1 MGILDRVS
9 TLLRANVNDMID
21 RAEDPEKIV
30 KQLII
35 DMNNQLMQ
43 VKTQVAASIADEKLL
58 YQRYQDNSAKAADW
72 QQRAEL
78 AVEKGQDDMARE
90 ALARRNAFQQTAD
103 GFKTQYDQ
111 QAPQVETARRQPCTS
126 SSRRSRMRRPKQQLL
141 IARSRRAKAE
151 TQIRTTLSGLDQN
164 SALASFQRI
173 EEKVNLQ
180 EARAAALGEL
190 DTDTMDHRFQL
201 MEQESEVDKQLAA
214 LKERRAWPPP
224 TSQPKALG
232 SGEPKLPRVPLP
244 RGEALSRGE
253 GDNFRGGFRQ
263 RLADERPGVAHERF
277 GQPVAWCID
286 EFCRQDAVRWR
297 PFQRRGPRVTR

>member
-9 TLLRANVNDMID
+9 TLLRANINDLVD
-21 RAEDPEKIV
+21 RAEDPEKVV

-58 YQRYQDNSAKAADW
+58 YQRYQDNEAKAADW

-78 AVEKGQDDMARE
+78 AVEKGQDDLARE
-90 ALARRNAFQQTAD
+90 ALSRRNAFSQTAE

-111 QAPQVETARRQPCTS
+111 QAGQVEQLKVALHQLESKIQDAST
-126 SSRRSRMRRPKQQLL
+126 KQELL

-151 TQIRTTLSGLDQN
+151 TQIRTTLSGLDQS
-164 SALASFQRI
+164 SALASFARI
-173 EEKVNLQ
+173 EEKVNQQ

-214 LKERRAWPPP
+214 LKEKKSLAAPEDGG
-224 TSQPKALG
+224 KALG
-232 SGEPKLPRVPLP
+232 PGESPAKS
-244 RGEALSRGE
+244 A
-253 GDNFRGGFRQ
+253 
-263 RLADERPGVAHERF
+263 
-277 GQPVAWCID
+277 
-286 EFCRQDAVRWR
+286 
-297 PFQRRGPRVTR
+297 